1 MGSLFGSS
9 SSSQPV
15 QQSSPV
21 AFAPQFSDE
30 QKPYLTEIFK
40 QAQTQYEAEKERGH
54 TSFPGPQLAGFTPEE
69 QQSFEMYRQIAGGPG
84 AQPFYTGAT
93 LASLGA
99 AQDILAPE
107 IFARMS
113 PYQQAV
119 TDVAQRE
126 AIRQFKTGPLQQ
138 IRTGAVAE
146 GGLRGSRRAIAEEE
160 GLRNLEQRLADMQT
174 LGSQQAYTQALGE
187 AASQRGRLAGLASIL
202 PNLGT
207 GMTAA
212 QQQQAALM
220 GGIGETQ
227 RGMQQQAID
236 LARQEFAREEMYPVE
251 ALSRYLGYISGAPQ
265 PGGSVGQTG
274 TVQGPSRLAQI
285 GGLATGLGTLAGGL
299 FGSSGIKFETGGR
312 VGGLSSIVRRQAGGK
327 VVRMQEGE
335 VVPAPDESRSVSK
348 IPARQDL
355 QNIQFPQ
362 SGVIDYLRR
371 NVGPAISGTLSDIY
385 DVAGEGVEYLTGIQ
399 TPSAT
404 EALTNLGLSPEQ
416 AAAMSGEGRGVLS
429 ATLGLV
435 GGDTKGLV
443 GEAPKRVTASQ
454 KVEQPVAEPTAVEQP
469 AAPPEIQAPA
479 ATSSP
484 ETKKNYFDRSTEERL
499 AAYLKLRTPETEER
513 PMSWGERLQLAGA
526 LMAAGST
533 PGTGSFLGD
542 LAAFGSA
549 AGLSAGK
556 VLTEKEKRDRETAL
570 RKGQL
575 YNDFLSYESGLRGE
589 KRAERALDIQEAAVQ
604 QKRDAAKQKLL
615 EMKDPS
621 DPKVAEAIAL
631 LDRQSLNVR
640 PTAKGKT
647 GQYDTTGTAFALAKI
662 VETIPEL
669 SMTEALD
676 LAKRSGAYSDRDEEG
691 YVSIDPALAIRS
703 YLKGTSPKRETTT
716 ATRGPS
722 GTLVVGKAEGGR
734 ITLRYPEDF

>member
-1 MGSLFGSS
+1 MGSLFGSG
-9 SSSQPV
+9 SSQPS
-15 QQSSPV
+15 QSTPV
-21 AFAPQFSDE
+21 GFAPQFSEE
-30 QKPYLTEIFK
+30 QKPYLEEIFK
-40 QAQTQYEAEKERGH
+40 QAQTQYEAEKQRGY
-54 TSFPGPQLAGFTPEE
+54 TPFPGPQLAGFTPEE

-126 AIRQFKTGPLQQ
+126 AVRQFRTGPLQQ
-138 IRTGAVAE
+138 IRTGFTAE
-146 GGLRGSRRAIAEEE
+146 GGLRSSRRAIAEEE

-187 AASQRGRLAGLASIL
+187 AASQRGRLAGLASVL

-207 GMTAA
+207 GLTAA

-236 LARQEFAREEMYPVE
+236 LARQQFAREEMYPVE

-265 PGGSVGQTG
+265 PGGSVAQTS
-274 TVQGPSRLAQI
+274 TVQGPSRLAEI
-285 GGLATGLGTLAGGL
+285 GGLATGIGTLLGGL
-299 FGSSGIKFETGGR
+299 SGRNTGGR

-335 VVPAPDESRSVSK
+335 VVPAPDESRSMSK

-355 QNIQFPQ
+355 QNIRFPQ
-362 SGVIDYLRR
+362 SVVIDYLS
-371 NVGPAISGTLSDIY
+371 PAISGTLSDIY

-429 ATLGLV
+429 APLGLV
-435 GGDTKGLV
+435 GGDIKGFV
-443 GEAPKRVTASQ
+443 GEAPKRVTAPQ

-575 YNDFLSYESGLRGE
+575 YNDFFSYEASLRAE
-589 KRAERALDIQEAAVQ
+589 KRAERGLDIQEAGVL
-604 QKRDAAKQKLL
+604 QKGETARRKLL

-676 LAKRSGAYSDRDEEG
+676 LAKRSGAYSDQDEEG
-691 YVSIDPALAIRS
+691 YVSINPAIAIRS
-703 YLKGTSPKRETTT
+703 YFKGTSPRGETTT

-722 GTLVVGKAEGGR
+722 GTLVVGRAEGGR

>member
-1 MGSLFGSS
+1 MGSLFGSG
-9 SSSQPV
+9 SSQPT
-15 QQSSPV
+15 QQSTPV
-21 AFAPQFSDE
+21 AFAPQFSEE
-30 QKPYLTEIFK
+30 QKPYLSEIFK
-40 QAQTQYEAEKERGH
+40 QAQTQYEAEKQRGY
-54 TSFPGPQLAGFTPEE
+54 TPFPGPQLAGFTPEE

-126 AIRQFKTGPLQQ
+126 AVRQFSTGPLQQ

-146 GGLRGSRRAIAEEE
+146 GGLRGSRRAVAEEE
-160 GLRNLEQRLADMQT
+160 GLRNLEQRMADIQT

-187 AASQRGRLAGLASIL
+187 AASQRGRLAGLAGVL
-202 PNLGT
+202 PALGV

-236 LARQEFAREEMYPVE
+236 LARQQFAREEMYPVE

-265 PGGSVGQTG
+265 PGGSVSQMG
-274 TVQGPSRLAQI
+274 TVQGPSRLAEI
-285 GGLATGLGTLAGGL
+285 GGLATGIGTLIGGL
-299 FGSSGIKFETGGR
+299 GGLKGGGR

-335 VVPAPDESRSVSK
+335 VVPAPDESWSVSK
-348 IPARQDL
+348 IPALQDL
-355 QNIQFPQ
+355 R
-362 SGVIDYLRR
+362 VVVDYLS
-371 NVGPAISGTLSDIY
+371 PAISGTLSDIY

-404 EALTNLGLSPEQ
+404 EALTNLGLSSKQ

-429 ATLGLV
+429 APLGLV
-435 GGDTKGLV
+435 GGDIKGLV
-443 GEAPKRVTASQ
+443 GEAPERVTASQ

-479 ATSSP
+479 ATSAP

-589 KRAERALDIQEAAVQ
+589 KRAERALGIQEASVRA
-604 QKRDAAKQKLL
+604 KIADASRKAL

-691 YVSIDPALAIRS
+691 YVSIDPAMAIRS
-703 YLKGTSPKRETTT
+703 YRLKGTSPKRETTT